1 METLVCMI
9 SVGLPKV
16 CSIYE
21 GVPKPSGVTQRT
33 SYTSQCLYPGNSV
46 RSWREESLEVL
57 SLTHTLNTFL
67 FKSAAMDGNYGYS
80 TSYMRYSMKHK
91 GSQR

>member
-1 METLVCMI
+1 MI

-21 GVPKPSGVTQRT
+21 GILKPRGVTQRT
-33 SYTSQCLYPGNSV
+33 YTSQRPCPGHSV
-46 RSWREESLEVL
+46 RSWGEESLEVL
-57 SLTHTLNTFL
+57 CLTHTLNTFL

-80 TSYMRYSMKHK
+80 TSYMRYSTKHK